1 MHFRDAKCFQLHF
14 LKEESSLK
22 QAVTRFVQMTPILT
36 IGQIA
41 HLCITAVFKVAMQQ
55 QMQF

>member
-1 MHFRDAKCFQLHF
+1 MHFRDAKFFQLHF
-14 LKEESSLK
+14 LREELSLRP
-22 QAVTRFVQMTPILT
+22 AVIKFVQMTPILT

-41 HLCITAVFKVAMQQ
+41 HLCITAVFKVVTPQ